1 MNALA
6 EELNRTLLGT
16 CAGRLLS
23 KTGTRMYFPKGILS
37 QSAEATERAKRF
49 NATIGMAFANG
60 EPMALDAVLDQ
71 LPGLTRREAVA
82 YAPTAG
88 VPETRVAWRKELLKK
103 NPSLAGVAFSQPVV
117 VPGLT
122 AGISYLAD
130 MFVDEG
136 DPVIVSDMF
145 WPNYRL
151 IMEERKAA
159 RLASYKFFTPDG
171 GFDVAG
177 LEKATM
183 EASKTSRKAVVILNY
198 PNNPTG
204 YTPTLSEATAIKAA
218 LVRVADSGVDILVI
232 SDDAYFGLQY
242 EPDNLRESMF
252 ARLATAHPRILA
264 AKVDG
269 QTKEDYVWG
278 FRGGFVTF
286 ANPALDE
293 KGYDALV
300 KKLMGV
306 VRSSVSNAT
315 APTQHILAK
324 AMADPRYEKQ
334 KAEFSAILERRY
346 HVVKAFLASHK
357 APAGFKALPFNSGY
371 FMCFECEGYSAEVLR
386 LKLLDERG
394 IGVISIQ
401 DKWLR
406 VAFSS
411 VDEQDLDALYMEI
424 FAAAEALGKA

>member
-6 EELNRTLLGT
+6 MELNKTLEGSS
-16 CAGRLLS
+16 AARLLS

-37 QSAEATERAKRF
+37 QSAEANEKAKRF
-49 NATIGMAFANG
+49 NATIGMAYNSG
-60 EPMALDAVLDQ
+60 EPMALDAIMDF
-71 LPGLTRREAVA
+71 LPGLSKKEAVA

-88 VPETRVAWRKELLKK
+88 VPATREAWKKEILKK
-103 NPSLAGVAFSQPVV
+103 NPSLANTSFSLPVV

-122 AGISYLAD
+122 AGVSYLAD
-130 MFVDEG
+130 MFVDE
-136 DPVIVSDMF
+136 DDKVVVADMF

-151 IMEERKAA
+151 IIEERKAA
-159 RLASYKFFTPDG
+159 KLASYRFFTPEG

-177 LEKATM
+177 LEKATRD
-183 EASKTSRKAVVILNY
+183 AAKAKDKAIVILNY

-204 YTPTLSEATAIKAA
+204 YTPSIKEAEAIKAA
-218 LVRVADSGVDILVI
+218 LVSVADSGVDILVI

-242 EPDNLRESMF
+242 EENNLKESIFTCF
-252 ARLATAHPRILA
+252 ANAHPRILA

-278 FRGGFVTF
+278 FRGGFVSF
-286 ANPALDE
+286 AGKGLDD
-293 KGYDALV
+293 KAYDALV

-324 AMADPRYEKQ
+324 AMADPRYITQ
-334 KAEFSAILERRY
+334 KAEYAKLLEERYRAVKSYLSA
-346 HVVKAFLASHK
+346 HQ
-357 APAGFKALPFNSGY
+357 APKGLKPLPFNSGY
-371 FMCFECEGYSAEVLR
+371 FMCFECEGFSAETLR
-386 LKLLDERG
+386 LKLLNEEG
-394 IGVISIQ
+394 IGVIAIQ
-401 DKWLR
+401 EKWLR

-411 VDEQDLDALYMEI
+411 VDKSQIEELFSEI
-424 FAAAEALGKA
+424 FKAAKALA